1 MDAFST
7 AYMIAVGLIVLAVWA
22 LIIADAIGHYADRWG
37 SRIRR
42 LLARIRDRKIR
53 AAAKKWHVRTD
64 PSFTRDADRMHA
76 ALAPSRTPRR
86 AYRRRFAQG
95 GEVRPWTPREDR
107 TIDPRTDHS

>member
-1 MDAFST
+1 MDAFSL
-7 AYMIAVGLIVLAVWA
+7 AYFIAVGLLVLAVWA

-42 LLARIRDRKIR
+42 LLARIRDREIR
-53 AAAKKWHVRTD
+53 AAAKKWHVRMN

-76 ALAPSRTPRR
+76 ALAPSRTARHAIRRR
-86 AYRRRFAQG
+86 AHG

-107 TIDPRTDHS
+107 TTDPRTDHS